1 MSLLKNALIASQLTR
16 WEPMRFQD
24 FLLMKVRREKR
35 LSPKFCATSLLLQK
49 KTSAPS
55 CRIPQTLPILRCE
68 QQENAWFLALLRA
81 RLQKMTLRL
90 FQKNLLTE
98 AFFPWRSPRPSVLL
112 ARKTIKTQNC
122 SYVKRWTPLM
132 AITPTRTQALLSG
145 VYL

>member
-49 KTSAPS
+49 KTSALS

-68 QQENAWFLALLRA
+68 QRENAWFLALLRA

-90 FQKNLLTE
+90 FQKSLLTE

-132 AITPTRTQALLSG
+132 AITPTQIQPPLSG
-145 VYL
+145 AYL